1 MLMIKLPTKYK
12 LDENEGKYFSG
23 YDTITTESRDLIMV
37 KKIQIAIDGPAGAGK
52 STIAKIVAEALQ
64 FTYID
69 TGAMY
74 RAVTYKALNENIQL
88 HDAKSIEA
96 MLQNT
101 AITLKPSEQ
110 GQIVFVD
117 GKNVSEAIRSNE
129 VTANVS
135 EVAAH
140 ANIREILVSMQQ
152 KLAADGGVVMDG
164 RDIATHVLKDAE
176 LKIFM
181 SATVEERAR
190 RRFLDNER
198 RGIPSTIETLQ
209 QEIALRDKL
218 DSEREASPLIQAKEA
233 LFLDTTHLS
242 IEEAADEIIEL
253 AKQKMS

>member
-1 MLMIKLPTKYK
+1 MM
-12 LDENEGKYFSG
+12 
-23 YDTITTESRDLIMV
+23 

-52 STIAKIVAEALQ
+52 STIAKIVAEALR

-74 RAVTYKALNENIQL
+74 RAVTYKAMKENIQL
-88 HDAKSIEA
+88 NDAEAIEK
-96 MLQNT
+96 MLQET

-110 GQIVFVD
+110 GQLVFVD
-117 GKNVSEAIRSNE
+117 GQDVSQAIRSNE

-140 ANIREILVSMQQ
+140 ANIREILVAMQQ

-176 LKIFM
+176 LKIYM
-181 SATVEERAR
+181 SATVEERAH

-198 RGIPSTIETLQ
+198 RGIPSTIESLQ
-209 QEIALRDKL
+209 KEIALRDKL
-218 DSEREASPLIQAKEA
+218 DSEREASPLIQAEDA

-242 IEEAADEIIEL
+242 IDEAAQEILKL
-253 AKQKMS
+253 AQQKMQ

>member
-1 MLMIKLPTKYK
+1 
-12 LDENEGKYFSG
+12 
-23 YDTITTESRDLIMV
+23 MV

-52 STIAKIVAEALQ
+52 STIAKIVAEALR

-74 RAVTYKALNENIQL
+74 RAVTYKAMNENIQL
-88 HDAKSIEA
+88 HDAAAIENMLKS
-96 MLQNT
+96 T
-101 AITLKPSEQ
+101 TITLKPSEQ
-110 GQIVFVD
+110 GQLVFID
-117 GKNVSEAIRSNE
+117 GEDVSQAIRSNE
-129 VTANVS
+129 VTSNVS

-140 ANIREILVSMQQ
+140 ANIREILVAMQQ
-152 KLAADGGVVMDG
+152 KLAENGGVVMDG

-190 RRFLDNER
+190 RRYLDNER
-198 RGIPSTIETLQ
+198 RGIESTIESLQ

-218 DSEREASPLIQAKEA
+218 DSEREASPLIQAEDA

-242 IEEAADEIIEL
+242 IDEAAQEILKL
-253 AKQKMS
+253 AQLKMGE

>member
-1 MLMIKLPTKYK
+1 MA
-12 LDENEGKYFSG
+12 
-23 YDTITTESRDLIMV
+23 

-88 HDAKSIEA
+88 HDAEAIETMLNHTSIA
-96 MLQNT
+96 LQ
-101 AITLKPSEQ
+101 PSER
-110 GQIVFVD
+110 GQLVFVD
-117 GKNVSEAIRSNE
+117 GEDVSQTIRSNE
-129 VTANVS
+129 VTSNVS

-140 ANIREILVSMQQ
+140 ANIREILVAMQQ
-152 KLAADGGVVMDG
+152 KLAANGGVVMDG

-190 RRFLDNER
+190 RRYLDNER
-198 RGIPSTIETLQ
+198 RGIESTIESLQ

-218 DSEREASPLIQAKEA
+218 DSEREASPLIQAEDA
-233 LFLDTTHLS
+233 LFLDTTNLT
-242 IEEAADEIIEL
+242 IDEAAQEILKL
-253 AKQKMS
+253 AQARM

>member
-1 MLMIKLPTKYK
+1 
-12 LDENEGKYFSG
+12 
-23 YDTITTESRDLIMV
+23 MV

-88 HDAKSIEA
+88 HDAKSIET

-117 GKNVSEAIRSNE
+117 GQNVSEAIRSNE

-140 ANIREILVSMQQ
+140 ANIREILVTMQQ

-198 RGIPSTIETLQ
+198 RGIPSTIATLQ

-218 DSEREASPLIQAKEA
+218 DSEREASPLIQAEDA

-242 IEEAADEIIEL
+242 IEEAAQEIIDL
-253 AKQKMS
+253 AQRKMS